1 MSKQILITAGIA
13 ALIASIVWLVGF
25 VLVGNQS
32 GEGIFGSLGITR
44 LPNSGMAMRFLTI
57 STTAGTASAG
67 TDGTLSV
74 SGTSTVGGLQIDTGA
89 TIQAMNCAT
98 LTTWNPG
105 SLATL
110 ATTTQNIALQGALIG
125 DICKAS
131 ISSSTTAEVQVSCS
145 ITASAPS
152 ASDYGTSSVLIKNQG
167 TAVDFAT
174 STLRTC
180 YEQY

>member
-1 MSKQILITAGIA
+1 MLKQTIITSVIA
-13 ALIASIVWLVGF
+13 ALVALLVCFVCF

-32 GEGIFGSLGITR
+32 ADNIFGALGITR
-44 LPNSGMAMRFLTI
+44 MPNSGMAMRYLII
-57 STTAGTASAG
+57 STTAGTATAG
-67 TDGTLSV
+67 ADGTFSAT
-74 SGTSTVGGLQIDTGA
+74 GTTTVGGLQIDSGS

-98 LTTWNPG
+98 LTTWNPA

-110 ATTTQNIALQGALIG
+110 ATTTQGIALQGALIG

-131 ISSSTTAEVQVSCS
+131 ISSSTTAEVQVTCS
-145 ITASAPS
+145 ITASAAS
-152 ASDYGTSSVLIKNQG
+152 ASAYGTSSILITNQG
-167 TAVDFAT
+167 TAVNFAT